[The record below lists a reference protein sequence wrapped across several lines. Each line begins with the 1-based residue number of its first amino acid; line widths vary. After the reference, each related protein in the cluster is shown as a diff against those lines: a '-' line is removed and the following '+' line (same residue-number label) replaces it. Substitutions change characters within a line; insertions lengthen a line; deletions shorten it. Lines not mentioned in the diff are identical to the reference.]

1 MCYYIA
7 RHIDIYKGV
16 YMRNNDKERFCPIS
30 GKKCSDNCEWAV
42 ISYSMDEDG
51 MDKYIDC
58 SVRIIADTMLK
69 LDFDFVPFDEEGD

>member
-1 MCYYIA
+1 MC
-7 RHIDIYKGV
+7 
-16 YMRNNDKERFCPIS
+16 NNDKERFCPIS
-30 GKKCSDNCEWAV
+30 DKKCSDNFEWAV